1 MKKQILSTVFSIV
14 LALFLALALLAG
26 SLCVFAKTVVC
37 KPDSLR
43 EAATSSK
50 YTQELYEQIQYSWE
64 NYLAISGV
72 SEPEPIMAILTPEKV
87 REDALRYLEN
97 CYNGETVLNTDSLR
111 TDLEAKVRKYVDAQL
126 GYGVPDDELENNIR
140 ELLDACINTYRQAL
154 SIPMLPK
161 ILKTVSSLEKYAAP
175 GGFAAFG
182 FGFLLI
188 VFLFFLQRKRQNT
201 LYYASIATL
210 TNALL
215 LMGAVCLTR
224 HYELIARL
232 PIEESALRTLLI
244 SFLQIILDSL
254 WKIGLIFLVSTLA
267 LLFLYLLCI
276 LIGKLIAFK
285 KAKTAN

>member
-14 LALFLALALLAG
+14 LALFLAFALLAG
-26 SLCVFAKTVVC
+26 SLCMFAKNIVC
-37 KPDSLR
+37 KPDVLQQ
-43 EAATSSK
+43 TVLSSG

-72 SEPEPIMAILTPEKV
+72 SEPNPIMAILTPEKV

-97 CYNGETVLNTDSLR
+97 CYNGETVLNTDPIR
-111 TDLEAKVRKYVDAQL
+111 ADLEAKVREYVDGQL

-154 SIPMLPK
+154 TIPMLPK
-161 ILKTVSSLEKYAAP
+161 ILKTVSSLEKYTAP
-175 GGFAAFG
+175 GALCTFG

-215 LMGAVCLTR
+215 LMGAVWLTR

-276 LIGKLIAFK
+276 LVGKLIASK